1 MKTNYWKKHSN
12 RSWAISTKWQ
22 RIANWGQCS
31 EIKSEPNFLGNS
43 NACQQIASWHWTI
56 QLPDQDTLC
65 EIIIVWPLCVTNG
78 SQSVLLSVHRTPS
91 PLHEIRFVF
100 HSVLSGHRTPS
111 PKHKINIVFFNCKT
125 QKSHDTQPTAWIR
138 IFFTVK
144 HSGHRTP
151 SQMHDIRIVF
161 SLVTYSGQRTPSPL
175 HEVRIVFS
183 LVERQKNENI
193 SELPIIYSQSAIAD
207 RLLNENWQ
215 AIINLIIVH

>member
-78 SQSVLLSVHRTPS
+78 SQSVLLSGHMTPS
-91 PLHEIRFVF
+91 PLHELGF
-100 HSVLSGHRTPS
+100 
-111 PKHKINIVFFNCKT
+111 
-125 QKSHDTQPTAWIR
+125 
-138 IFFTVK
+138 
-144 HSGHRTP
+144 
-151 SQMHDIRIVF
+151 F
-161 SLVTYSGQRTPSPL
+161 SLWSIAATGHPAKCMILGLCSPL
-175 HEVRIVFS
+175 WHIAAKGLPAHCTR
-183 LVERQKNENI
+183 L
-193 SELPIIYSQSAIAD
+193 ELYFPLSNAKKMKTFQSY
-207 RLLNENWQ
+207 Q
-215 AIINLIIVH
+215 